1 VSITNRF
8 TRSTLSKSVAIAI
21 TALAVSAH
29 ASAEDSTKKL
39 AQTTVSE
46 ESSSPFKKDK
56 VSNHKIAT
64 SLLDTAKTI
73 DVIDAK
79 VLSSQGITSLN
90 DALRNVTGVSTFGA
104 GEGGGGNVTTS
115 DKITIRGFSANGNIY
130 IDGIRDITGYSRDL
144 FNTEQVEVTKG
155 ASSSITG
162 KGSSGGTVNMVT
174 KKASLDDFASA
185 NVMLDDADTK
195 RITGDMNAKLGDN
208 TALRVNGLVTD
219 GGDPHGNGIENYNTI
234 AIAPSLYHE
243 FSDKTTMTIDALF
256 MKQDNTPTLGLPYV
270 SPETGM
276 ELGIASPL
284 DTSLWD
290 KFYGNKERDFED
302 VNINVGTL
310 VIEHQFSDSL
320 SLVNQT
326 RIASNDKKSVTGRPM
341 LRRIAYDR
349 ETRKGT
355 YSNEY
360 DAGYT
365 LNIDTE
371 NTLFV
376 NQLDLLSNFSTG
388 SVDHNLVVGV
398 ELYQEDKTTY
408 RLDSDIELE
417 NKYLPLDQPNPYQ
430 PFTGS
435 IYRDGAPSETEG
447 TGAAIYA
454 LDTITLNEQWLL
466 TLGAR
471 FEDYTAKGSAYMW
484 QNIDGKWHRQLKT
497 GLEADSSF
505 VSWNSA
511 LNYKPTEQSSIYVS
525 FANSQDPAAG
535 DMAFS
540 GRANTVEEVNKLD
553 PQESVNFEV
562 GAKIDLFDGNLQ
574 LATAY
579 FVTTKTVT
587 DRNDDGETFLSGE
600 QEATGFELSANG
612 MINENFSILA
622 GYTHQDTEVTKDF
635 TPESV
640 GNGLSAAPENSA
652 NIWLQ
657 YEQNA
662 LVLAVGAQYSS
673 GNTYWRRNTAY
684 YETGSSTILQAM
696 AAYQVTKA
704 LQVQFNIDN
713 LTDEEYITDFSARGH
728 FRPGAPRVMKLS
740 ATYAF

>member
-1 VSITNRF
+1 MSISKRF
-8 TRSTLSKSVAIAI
+8 THSTLSKAVAIAV
-21 TALAVSAH
+21 TALAVNAH
-29 ASAEDSTKKL
+29 ASTDDSTKSL
-39 AQTTVSE
+39 AKTTVGE
-46 ESSSPFKKDK
+46 ESVSPFKKEK
-56 VSNHKIAT
+56 VSNHKITT

-73 DVIDAK
+73 DVIDAN
-79 VLSSQGITSLN
+79 VLSSQGVTSLN

-174 KKASLDDFASA
+174 KKATLDDFASA

-195 RITGDMNAKLGDN
+195 RITGDMNAKLGDS
-208 TALRVNGLVTD
+208 TALRINGLVTD
-219 GGDPHGNGIENYNTI
+219 GGDPHDNGVETYQTL

-256 MKQDNTPTLGLPYV
+256 MKQENTPTLGLPYV
-270 SPETGM
+270 SPETGK

-290 KFYGNKERDFED
+290 NFYGNKERDFED
-302 VNINVGTL
+302 VNINVATL

-341 LRRIAYDR
+341 LRRVTYDR
-349 ETRKGT
+349 DTRKGT

-388 SVDHNLVVGV
+388 GIDHNLVVGI
-398 ELYQEDKTTY
+398 ELYQEEKTTY
-408 RLDSDIELE
+408 NLANDIVLE
-417 NKYLPLDQPNPYQ
+417 NEFLPIDQPNPYQ
-430 PFTGS
+430 SYTGS
-435 IYRDGAPSETEG
+435 IYRDGDPSEVEG

-454 LDTITLNEQWLL
+454 LDTITFSEQWLL
-466 TLGAR
+466 TLGLR
-471 FEDYTAKGSAYMW
+471 FEDYQAEGSAYQW
-484 QNIDGKWHRQLKT
+484 KRVNDKWERELKN
-497 GLEADSSF
+497 GLAADSTF

-540 GRANTVEEVNKLD
+540 RREAENELD
-553 PQESVNFEV
+553 PQESINFEV
-562 GAKIDLFDGNLQ
+562 GAKIDLFEGNLQ

-587 DRNDDGETFLSGE
+587 DRNDKGETFLSGE

-657 YEQNA
+657 YEQDA

-740 ATYAF
+740 ATYTF

>member
-1 VSITNRF
+1 M
-8 TRSTLSKSVAIAI
+8 SKAV
-21 TALAVSAH
+21 ALAATTL
-29 ASAEDSTKKL
+29 ALNAYAEAETSTKSL
-39 AQTTVSE
+39 AKTTVSS
-46 ESSSPFKKDK
+46 ESSSEFKKEK
-56 VSNHKIAT
+56 VSNHKITT

-73 DVIDAK
+73 SVIDAK
-79 VLSSQGITSLN
+79 VLSNQGVTSLN

-144 FNTEQVEVTKG
+144 FNTEQVEVSKG

-162 KGSSGGTVNMVT
+162 KGSAGGTVNMVT
-174 KKASLDDFASA
+174 KKATLDDFA
-185 NVMLDDADTK
+185 NVNALLDDADTK
-195 RITGDMNAKLGDN
+195 RLTADINTKLGDS
-208 TALRVNGLVTD
+208 TALRINGLVTD
-219 GGDPHGNGIENYNTI
+219 GGDPLDNGIETYQTL
-234 AIAPSLYHE
+234 AIAPSIYHE
-243 FSDKTTMTIDALF
+243 FSDKTTMTIDALL

-270 SPETGM
+270 SPETGR

-284 DTSLWD
+284 DTSLWGN
-290 KFYGNKERDFED
+290 FYGNKERDFED
-302 VNINVGTL
+302 VNINIATL

-320 SLVNQT
+320 SLINQT
-326 RIASNDKKSVTGRPM
+326 RIASSDKKSVTGRPM
-341 LRRIAYDR
+341 LRRVAYDR

-371 NTLFV
+371 DTLFV

-388 SVDHNLVVGV
+388 DIDHNLVVGL
-398 ELYQEDKTTY
+398 ELYQEEKTNY
-408 RLDSDIELE
+408 RLSDDIELE
-417 NKYLPLDQPNPYQ
+417 NKYLPIDQPNPYQ
-430 PFTGS
+430 SYTGS
-435 IYRDGAPSETEG
+435 VHRDLAPSEVEG
-447 TGAAIYA
+447 TGAALYA

-471 FEDYTAKGSAYMW
+471 FEDYTAKGSNYV
-484 QNIDGKWHRQLKT
+484 RQEVNGERVYVVKS

-535 DMAFS
+535 DMAFPRREAES
-540 GRANTVEEVNKLD
+540 ELD
-553 PQESVNFEV
+553 PQESINFEL

-579 FVTTKTVT
+579 FSTTKTVT
-587 DRNDDGETFLSGE
+587 DRNDKGETFLSGE
-600 QEATGFELSANG
+600 QEATGFELSVNG
-612 MINENFSILA
+612 MLNENFSILA

-657 YEQNA
+657 YQQQA
-662 LVLAVGAQYSS
+662 LTLALGAQYSS

-704 LQVQFNIDN
+704 LQVQFNVDN
-713 LTDEEYITDFSARGH
+713 LTDEEYVTDYSARGH